1 MKQHKLKV
9 RLLSMLTALTM
20 LASLFGAM
28 PITASAADVSAA
40 SIKIGDYIT
49 LGGIKW
55 RCVAFELATNQSN
68 GYPVIDSTNTSTS
81 YTVSS
86 KGDQC
91 YLPLMLADTSIG
103 QKEFDA
109 ECSKTSGSHARNYY
123 RGNHGSNYWGDSNI
137 RDWLNSSASAGNVT
151 WSCGNAPSYKSE
163 AGFLTKFNDTEK
175 AAMQTVTQKS
185 LLAQADKDIP
195 GASGSEVHTYNG
207 DISNVVQNYST
218 AYSEQVTDTMFLL
231 DVQQVYNVYSND
243 ADLGGNGYYKCPGSE
258 CSYWLRMPSGT
269 TSTKARL
276 VTSEGGVGEEYADFS
291 FLGWNSYHFVVRPA
305 FFLNP
310 SAKFVCGSGTS
321 DVPYRLSHIIGTKW
335 DENEHYTNCV
345 YCGEEFSRGAHTYT
359 ADDSKRTC
367 TKCGYSAKHTYDENH
382 ICTVC
387 NHECSHS
394 SETQYKTATEHY
406 KVCTY
411 CKRKTE
417 PAPHK
422 YINTGSK
429 FSHYCEECDYSQSH
443 SFGAYEIVSQPSST
457 ADGVKKRT
465 CSICGYEEITAFQK
479 SQHVQNS
486 AHNLCNDSECTI
498 AGHKLPT
505 SGTNSKWGGTNST
518 SKLNYSY
525 GESPYTTYRL
535 YNVINSG
542 TTLTSVWEF
551 PDYITEKKLYNCLDG
566 TRLTLSDG
574 AYIHIQSGETYSLTD
589 CREGVGDIYGGTDGV
604 IKVEKG
610 GTFDF
615 YEGTIMGNSGDG
627 IIVNNGTMNLYGGTI
642 MNNTGA
648 AIINNGT
655 LNIYGGTI
663 TNNTGGGIIGTGT
676 INFKNVDCSTGN
688 PVIANNTIDGKTCN
702 IKGASEISVTAL
714 GEEASVGF
722 TPAETVTPGTPVDI
736 SADGGEYYSHFVSDS
751 DDYAIIRSDSKI
763 QLIAAHSVLEHHE
776 AKTATCTEDG
786 YEEYWSCVDCNRLYS
801 DKDGNTEIYAIPT
814 TEATGHSITHR
825 EEVAPTC
832 TESGTGGYWE
842 CTVCH
847 KLFSDENGETEIAE
861 IPTIDATGHRLTP
874 HEAQAATCTESGNSA
889 YWECMGCDKLFSDE
903 NGTTETTLENTVINA
918 TGHKWGEWTVKTPAT
933 ETEDGEK
940 LRTCSACN
948 ETETQ
953 VIPATGHTCD
963 WGDWTI
969 TTAPT
974 LTATGKAERVC
985 KTNANH
991 KDSVDLPILTDTTV
1005 WTYEETKAP
1014 TQDTD
1019 GEGKYTSVY
1028 GEIKITLPAT
1038 GTGDTDKFSIRYEG
1052 GNAIVNAPTAGT
1064 YTVLFA
1070 AYDGGRLTS
1079 VTVQSVTVEKG
1090 ETTVEPQGFA
1100 ANGTVKVMLWESLSG
1115 MKPLCTAGE

>member
-20 LASLFGAM
+20 LTSLIGAM
-28 PITASAADVSAA
+28 PQGASAADVSAA

-109 ECSKTSGSHARNYY
+109 ECSKISGSHGRNSY
-123 RGNHGSNYWGDSNI
+123 RIRHGSNYWGDSNI

-195 GASGSEVHTYNG
+195 GASGSEVHKYNG

-243 ADLGGNGYYKCPGSE
+243 ADLGGNGYYKCPGSD

-269 TSTKARL
+269 TSNEARL
-276 VTSEGGVGEEYADFS
+276 VTSEGGVGEEYVDFS
-291 FLGWNSYHFVVRPA
+291 RFGGFPNYYYFVVRPA

-310 SAKFVCGSGTS
+310 SAKFECGSGTS
-321 DVPYRLSHIIGTKW
+321 DVPYRLSHFSKQESN
-335 DENEHYTNCV
+335 ENEHYT
-345 YCGEEFSRGAHTYT
+345 YCIYCKQEFSREAHTYI

-367 TKCGYSAKHTYDENH
+367 TVCGYSAKHTYDENH

-394 SETQYKTATEHY
+394 RDYQYKTATEHY
-406 KVCTY
+406 KVCPD

-417 PAPHK
+417 SAPHK
-422 YINTGSK
+422 YINTESK

-443 SFGAYEIVSQPSST
+443 LFGAYEIESQPTST
-457 ADGVKKRT
+457 EDGVKKRT
-465 CSICGYEEITAFQK
+465 CSICGYVERTAFQK

-518 SKLNYSY
+518 SELNYSY
-525 GESPYTTYRL
+525 TGSDYTNYRL
-535 YNVINSG
+535 YNVIKSG

-604 IKVEKG
+604 IKIDKG

-648 AIINNGT
+648 AIINKGT

-676 INFKNVDCSTGN
+676 INFKKVDCSTGN
-688 PVIANNTIDGKTCN
+688 PVIANNTIDGVPCN
-702 IKGASEISVTAL
+702 IKGASKISVTAL

-722 TPAETVTPGTPVDI
+722 TPAEPVTAGTPLEI
-736 SADGGEYYSHFVSDS
+736 SANGGEYYSRFVSDS
-751 DDYAIIRSDSKI
+751 DDYAIIQNDSKI
-763 QLIAAHSVLEHHE
+763 QLIAVHSVLEHH
-776 AKTATCTEDG
+776 AARAATCTEGGVD
-786 YEEYWSCVDCNRLYS
+786 EYWSCVDCNRLYS
-801 DKDGNTEIYAIPT
+801 DKDGNTEIYSIPE
-814 TEATGHSITHR
+814 TEATGHSITHH
-825 EEVAPTC
+825 EEKAATC
-832 TESGTGGYWE
+832 TEAGNSEYWE
-842 CTVCH
+842 CTSCH

-861 IPTIDATGHRLTP
+861 IPTINATGHRLTQ
-874 HEAQAATCTESGNSA
+874 HEAKAPTDAEDGNIA
-889 YWECMGCDKLFSDE
+889 YWECSGCGKLFSDE
-903 NGTTETTLENTVINA
+903 AGTTEVTM
-918 TGHKWGEWTVKTPAT
+918 
-933 ETEDGEK
+933 EDII
-940 LRTCSACN
+940 
-948 ETETQ
+948 
-953 VIPATGHTCD
+953 IPATGT
-963 WGDWTI
+963 
-969 TTAPT
+969 
-974 LTATGKAERVC
+974 
-985 KTNANH
+985 
-991 KDSVDLPILTDTTV
+991 SDT
-1005 WTYEETKAP
+1005 E
-1014 TQDTD
+1014 
-1019 GEGKYTSVY
+1019 
-1028 GEIKITLPAT
+1028 
-1038 GTGDTDKFSIRYEG
+1038 KFSIRYEDG
-1052 GNAIVNAPTAGT
+1052 SAFVTVPTEGI
-1064 YTVLFA
+1064 YTVIFA
-1070 AYDGGRLTS
+1070 AYDASGKLTGLS
-1079 VTVQSVTVEKG
+1079 VQLVTVEKG
-1090 ETTVEPQGFA
+1090 ETTVTPENFT
-1100 ANGTVKVMLWESLSG
+1100 ANGTVKVMLWESITS
-1115 MKPLCTAGE
+1115 MKALCKSEK

>member
-20 LASLFGAM
+20 LTALLAPMTSYASLGQVKLYYTKGDAVTHNYNLDVQKFISKYYIYASDYKAGAA
-28 PITASAADVSAA
+28 TVDVKDNTICSVQSVRIEKDDNGKELCKF
-40 SIKIGDYIT
+40 SIVPRKAGETTIT
-49 LGGIKW
+49 LSMTLTY
-55 RCVAFELATNQSN
+55 V
-68 GYPVIDSTNTSTS
+68 
-81 YTVSS
+81 YTGETETRSQ
-86 KGDQC
+86 DI
-91 YLPLMLADTSIG
+91 SILV
-103 QKEFDA
+103 Q
-109 ECSKTSGSHARNYY
+109 ECSNHNVVQGEITDSYNAR
-123 RGNHGSNYWGDSNI
+123 SC
-137 RDWLNSSASAGNVT
+137 SA
-151 WSCGNAPSYKSE
+151 CGFHE
-163 AGFLTKFNDTEK
+163 EK
-175 AAMQTVTQKS
+175 
-185 LLAQADKDIP
+185 P
-195 GASGSEVHTYNG
+195 HTYN
-207 DISNVVQNYST
+207 
-218 AYSEQVTDTMFLL
+218 EQHICTVCNHQCTH
-231 DVQQVYNVYSND
+231 SS
-243 ADLGGNGYYKCPGSE
+243 AA
-258 CSYWLRMPSGT
+258 W
-269 TSTKARL
+269 TK
-276 VTSEGGVGEEYADFS
+276 
-291 FLGWNSYHFVVRPA
+291 
-305 FFLNP
+305 
-310 SAKFVCGSGTS
+310 
-321 DVPYRLSHIIGTKW
+321 
-335 DENEHYTNCV
+335 DENGHSKKCADCKAELQSYT
-345 YCGEEFSRGAHTYT
+345 AHTYT
-359 ADDSKRTC
+359 ANDSRHTC
-367 TKCGYSAKHTYDENH
+367 SECGYSRAHTYDENH

-387 NHECSHS
+387 KHECTHS
-394 SETQYKTATEHY
+394 FKNTYQTSTGHY
-406 KVCTY
+406 TVCTDCGRTTDTEAHTY
-411 CKRKTE
+411 KQKAGDKT
-417 PAPHK
+417 
-422 YINTGSK
+422 Y
-429 FSHYCEECDYSQSH
+429 HYCSVCNYKQDHLFSVWQAV
-443 SFGAYEIVSQPSST
+443 GDQ
-457 ADGVKKRT
+457 KKRN
-465 CSICGYEEITAFQK
+465 CEICGYTDTGESEQRPH
-479 SQHVQNS
+479 SQNS

-498 AGHKLPT
+498 AGHKLPEKGLNKSW
-505 SGTNSKWGGTNST
+505 SGINST
-518 SKLNYSY
+518 SNLNYSY
-525 GESPYTTYRL
+525 GENYYL
-535 YNVINSG
+535 YNIIASG

-566 TRLTLSDG
+566 KRLTLSNG

-589 CREGVGDIYGGTDGV
+589 CRGGIGDIYGGTNGV
-604 IKVEKG
+604 IKIDKG

-615 YEGTIMGNSGDG
+615 YEGTITGNSGDG

-648 AIINNGT
+648 AIINKGT

-676 INFKNVDCSTGN
+676 INFKNVSCSTGN
-688 PVIANNTIDGKTCN
+688 PVIANNTIEGKTCN
-702 IKGASEISVTAL
+702 IKGASKISVTAL
-714 GEEASVGF
+714 GEEASIGF
-722 TPAETVTPGTPVDI
+722 TPATAVTAGTPVEI
-736 SADGGEYYSHFVSDS
+736 SANGGEYYSRFVSDS
-751 DDYAIIRSDSKI
+751 DDYAIIKSDSKI
-763 QLIAAHSVLEHHE
+763 QLIAAHSVLEHHA
-776 AKTATCTEDG
+776 AKAATCTEGGND
-786 YEEYWSCVDCNRLYS
+786 EYWSCVDCNRLYS

-832 TESGTGGYWE
+832 TESGTGEYWE

-847 KLFSDENGETEIAE
+847 KLFSDENGETEISE

-874 HEAQAATCTESGNSA
+874 HEAQAATCTKNGNSA

-903 NGTTETTLENTVINA
+903 NGTTETTLADTVINA

-940 LRTCSACN
+940 SRTCSACN

-974 LTATGKAERVC
+974 LTATGKAERIC
-985 KTNANH
+985 KTNAAH
-991 KDSVDLPILTDTTV
+991 TESADLPVLTDTTV

-1028 GEIKITLPAT
+1028 GEVKITLPAT
-1038 GTGDTDKFSIRYEG
+1038 GTDKFSIRYEG